1 MKIISINDD
10 INKSKTKILEK
21 NAGICLNVFNSNTR
35 KKIFKYIKIILIIII
50 NDFVLIKMF
59 QNQIKHQTGLILN
72 DL

>member
-21 NAGICLNVFNSNTR
+21 NTGICLNVFNSNTR

-50 NDFVLIKMF
+50 NGFVLIKMF

>member
-21 NAGICLNVFNSNTR
+21 NTGICLNVFNSNTR